1 MSTQAPALSPISSP
15 QFKESVLRKCHESA
29 AMKEKF
35 FEANAGTLEQ
45 VCRKLAE
52 ALATGHKLFVMGNG
66 GSSCDAMHVAV
77 EFVHP
82 IIEKRR
88 AFPAFALTNDTVLLT
103 AISNDSDFSQSFSE
117 QLRLFGQKGD
127 VALGISTSGMST
139 NVNYA
144 LQAARQMGML
154 TIGFAGKDGGRT
166 KDTAEYCLTVPS
178 FSIHRIQEVHTTL
191 LHILWD
197 MVHVMLGEED
207 II

>member
-1 MSTQAPALSPISSP
+1 MSSQASLTPPLNSA
-15 QFKESVLRKCHESA
+15 QFKETVLRKCRESA
-29 AMKEKF
+29 EMKQKF
-35 FEANAGTLEQ
+35 FEANAGVLEE
-45 VCRKLAE
+45 VCGKLAE
-52 ALATGHKLFVMGNG
+52 ALAGGHKLYVMGNG

-88 AFPAFALTNDTVLLT
+88 AFPAYALMNDPVLLT
-103 AISNDSDFSQSFSE
+103 AISNDSDFSQTYAE
-117 QLRLFGQKGD
+117 QLRLFAQPGD

-144 LQAARQMGML
+144 LQFAREHGML

-166 KDTAEYCLTVPS
+166 KDIAEYCLTVPS

-197 MVHVMLGEED
+197 MVHVLLGEED

>member
-1 MSTQAPALSPISSP
+1 MSSQASLTPPLNSA
-15 QFKESVLRKCHESA
+15 QFKETVLRKCRESA
-29 AMKEKF
+29 EMKQKF
-35 FEANAGTLEQ
+35 FEANAGVLEE
-45 VCRKLAE
+45 VCAKLAE
-52 ALATGHKLFVMGNG
+52 ALASGHKLFVMGNG

-88 AFPAFALTNDTVLLT
+88 AFPAYALMNDPVLLT
-103 AISNDSDFSQSFSE
+103 AISNDSDFSQTFAE
-117 QLRLFGQKGD
+117 QLRLFAQPGD

-144 LQAARQMGML
+144 LQFAREHGML
-154 TIGFAGKDGGRT
+154 TIGFSGKDGGRT
-166 KDTAEYCLTVPS
+166 KDIAEYCLTVPS

-197 MVHVMLGEED
+197 MVHVLLGEED

>member
-1 MSTQAPALSPISSP
+1 VSTQAPPTSPVTSA
-15 QFKESVLRKCHESA
+15 QFKETVLRKCRESA
-29 AMKEKF
+29 EMKQKF
-35 FEANAGTLEQ
+35 FEANSGVLEE
-45 VCRKLAE
+45 VCGKLAQ
-52 ALATGHKLFVMGNG
+52 ALSSGHKLFVMGNG

-88 AFPAFALTNDTVLLT
+88 AFPAYALMNDPVLLT
-103 AISNDSDFSQSFSE
+103 AISNDSDFSQTFVE
-117 QLRLFGQKGD
+117 QLRLFAQPGD

-144 LQAARQMGML
+144 LQFAREHGML
-154 TIGFAGKDGGRT
+154 TIGFSGKDGGRT
-166 KDTAEYCLTVPS
+166 KDIAEYCLTVPS

-197 MVHVMLGEED
+197 MVHVLLGEED

>member
-1 MSTQAPALSPISSP
+1 
-15 QFKESVLRKCHESA
+15 
-29 AMKEKF
+29 MKQKF
-35 FEANAGTLEQ
+35 FEANAGVLEE
-45 VCRKLAE
+45 VCSKLAQ
-52 ALATGHKLFVMGNG
+52 ALSGGHKLFVMGNG

-88 AFPAFALTNDTVLLT
+88 AFPAYALMNDPVLLT
-103 AISNDSDFSQSFSE
+103 AISNDSDFSQSFAE
-117 QLRLFGQKGD
+117 QLRLFAQEGD

-144 LQAARQMGML
+144 LKAAREMGLL
-154 TIGFAGKDGGRT
+154 TIGFSGKDGGRT

>member
-1 MSTQAPALSPISSP
+1 
-15 QFKESVLRKCHESA
+15 
-29 AMKEKF
+29 MKEKF
-35 FEANAGTLEQ
+35 FEANAGSLEE

-117 QLRLFGQKGD
+117 QIRLFAQKGD

-166 KDTAEYCLTVPS
+166 KDIAEYCLTVPS

-191 LHILWD
+191 LHVLWD

>member
-1 MSTQAPALSPISSP
+1 MEAPALASITSPR
-15 QFKESVLRKCHESA
+15 FKEAVLRKCRESTE
-29 AMKEKF
+29 MKEKF
-35 FEANAGTLEQ
+35 FDANAGALEE
-45 VCRKLAE
+45 VCTRLAR
-52 ALATGHKLFVMGNG
+52 ALGAGRKLFVMGNG

-88 AFPAFALTNDTVLLT
+88 AFPAFALTNDPVLLT
-103 AISNDSDFSQSFSE
+103 AISNDSDFSQTFAE
-117 QLRLFGQKGD
+117 QLHLFGQPGD

-139 NVNYA
+139 NVNVA
-144 LQAARQMGML
+144 LQYAREHGML
-154 TIGFAGKDGGRT
+154 SIGFAGKDGGRT
-166 KDTAEYCLTVPS
+166 KDIAEYCLTVPS

-197 MVHVMLGEED
+197 MVHVLLGEED